1 MLVKRLAP
9 LIGLAAVL
17 TACGG
22 SDSPETTAPD
32 ATAPDTGAG
41 TATDPDPDPAD
52 AESPP
57 TAADGAE
64 GSGCTPSS
72 ETSLPDGRWFGLVA
86 STTDS
91 EIEFDLACWFTGDAA
106 AAAAEEAGEE
116 SPPPNDYFV
125 RNNNELTRDLPVAQD
140 AEVTFYLSGDPESD
154 VRGDLATWRGVLDE
168 RGPVFGIWIET
179 SGGEVTSIEEMWV
192 P

>member
-9 LIGLAAVL
+9 LIGLAVVL
-17 TACGG
+17 TACGN

-32 ATAPDTGAG
+32 TTAPETAAES
-41 TATDPDPDPAD
+41 ATDATPTD
-52 AESPP
+52 AEGPP

-106 AAAAEEAGEE
+106 VAAGEEAGEE

-125 RNNNELTRDLPVAQD
+125 RNNNELTRDLPVADD

-154 VRGDLATWRGVLDE
+154 VLGDLAAWRDVLDE

-179 SGGEVTSIEEMWV
+179 SDGEVTSIEEMWV